1 MTIDNYKKIMRE
13 RLSEKR
19 FLHCLNVS
27 KEAVFLAKK
36 YGADEKKAE
45 LAGLLH
51 DIMKEE
57 ETSRQFEIFDEY
69 NIELNEIEKIT
80 PKLWHAMSG
89 AYYIKNVLKIDD
101 DDIFNAVRY
110 HTTGR
115 NNMSLLEK
123 VIFVADFTS
132 FERDYDGVE
141 EIRKVAYK
149 DLDLGVIE
157 GLAFSLKSLALD
169 KKAIHNDTIE
179 GYNYMILKQKENV

>member
-1 MTIDNYKKIMRE
+1 M
-13 RLSEKR
+13 
-19 FLHCLNVS
+19 
-27 KEAVFLAKK
+27 
-36 YGADEKKAE
+36 
-45 LAGLLH
+45 
-51 DIMKEE
+51 
-57 ETSRQFEIFDEY
+57 
-69 NIELNEIEKIT
+69 
-80 PKLWHAMSG
+80 
-89 AYYIKNVLKIDD
+89 LKIDD

-115 NNMSLLEK
+115 ENMSLLEK